1 MLLYDQ
7 FTSKSECD
15 THQRRHAA
23 VKYKKT
29 AGRKKRGGGRSVTPA
44 HFFLINLTWKSM
56 SFIHSRISLFKIF
69 IVASNSVR
77 VGEKDEL

>member
-29 AGRKKRGGGRSVTPA
+29 AGRKSGGGRSVTPV

-56 SFIHSRISLFKIF
+56 SFIHSMISLFKIF